1 MKPPENNLA
10 DSKAHAMPY
19 ETAMR
24 YLFSTMHTEPL
35 TDPIKAE
42 MKAVISHWLHTPK
55 AAPLIIQKHYGDRWR
70 RQLHEFFNSNL
81 ETLSKK
87 PFSALK
93 YRGAPGINFNN
104 VPFPPPHKHHFT
116 FIDLFAGIGGFRI
129 ALQKLGGKCVFSSE
143 WDPHAKETYFNNF
156 GEYPFGDITQFT
168 NRKPGRDALFPKSVP
183 KHNILTAGFPCQAF
197 SNAGKKLGFEDAR
210 GTLFFEVL
218 KLTKNLTPDALI
230 LENVKG
236 LRGHDKGRTFQVI
249 KRSLEQIGYTVY
261 DAVLHAY
268 EFGLAQK
275 RDRIFIVAFRK
286 KVAFNFPEPPTKRL
300 YNCVGD
306 VLESNVDASFTI
318 SSRIHES
325 HLRRQKAHRARGN
338 GFGFSLFDG
347 TSPHTNT
354 ISARYW
360 KDGSEALI
368 RQDQANPRMLTP
380 RECARLQGF
389 PDAFLCHKSN
399 RFSYNQFGNAVPVP
413 VVKAIATQVLKALGS
428 RNTT

>member
-1 MKPPENNLA
+1 MKLPEYDLA
-10 DSKAHAMPY
+10 GGKAQAMPHK
-19 ETAMR
+19 TAMH
-24 YLFSTMHTEPL
+24 YLLSTMHTEPL

-42 MKAVISHWLHTPK
+42 MRAVISHWLHTPQ
-55 AAPLIIQKHYGDRWR
+55 AAPLIIQKHYGDIWH
-70 RQLHEFFNSNL
+70 RQLDAFLNSDF
-81 ETLSKK
+81 ETLNKR
-87 PFSALK
+87 PFSPLK
-93 YRGAPGINFNN
+93 YRGAPRINFSN

-129 ALQKLGGKCVFSSE
+129 ALQELGGKCVFSSE
-143 WDPHAKETYFNNF
+143 WDPHSKETYFNNF

-168 NRKPGRDALFPKSVP
+168 NRKPGRGALFPKSVP

-197 SNAGKKLGFEDAR
+197 SHAGKKLGFQDAR

-218 KLTKNLTPDALI
+218 KLTKNLKPDALI

-249 KRSLEQIGYTVY
+249 KHSLEQVGYTVY
-261 DAVLHAY
+261 DAVLRAY
-268 EFGLAQK
+268 EFGLAQN

-286 KVAFNFPEPPTKRL
+286 KVAFNFPKPPATRL
-300 YNCVGD
+300 YNSVGD
-306 VLESNVDASFTI
+306 VLESNVDSSFTI
-318 SSRIHES
+318 SSRIHKS

-347 TSPHTNT
+347 TSPYTNT
-354 ISARYW
+354 ISARYG

-389 PDAFLCHKSN
+389 PDDFLCHKSKS
-399 RFSYNQFGNAVPVP
+399 FSYKQFGNAVPVP

-428 RNTT
+428 RTTS